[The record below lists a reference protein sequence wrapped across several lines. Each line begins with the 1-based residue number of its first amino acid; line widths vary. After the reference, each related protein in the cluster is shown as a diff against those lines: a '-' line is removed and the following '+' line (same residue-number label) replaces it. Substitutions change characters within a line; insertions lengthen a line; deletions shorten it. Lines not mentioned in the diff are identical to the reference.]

1 MKRKQAVVLNSGGFD
16 SVCLLHEVVNTYY
29 YQDQVLS
36 VFFDYGQV
44 NVEQERKCAK
54 LVAYKLN
61 VKHMEVKIA
70 PISWSDSCMYSKGD
84 NEYLEMRNLIFLGYA
99 TSIAERVKA
108 TDIFMAVLYGG
119 TYSDTKEEFIE
130 AYHNLLQ
137 VNGMNLVTPFI
148 EDDKYSLV
156 DIVKLYDI
164 KQDDFFTCNRP
175 KENGEPCGKC
185 NDCLALEDIFNEIK
199 QPLSVSECWCNHG
212 YTYSEQFEQMYWDN
226 HIHELRLLINNQC
239 QFSCNHCFY
248 GFKDTTRPI
257 MNKDMFKKAIDE
269 AVKFG
274 IENIH
279 FSGKEPMYN
288 TDIFEYMNYI
298 DEHYSGKLTYDV
310 VTNGVTIPKYRYFL
324 RECKNLRRVYVSVD
338 NLGDTVIRPTSK
350 NIMNAIE
357 VLLEENIDIQIF
369 LDVHKD
375 NYLEIPKIIK
385 TLYDKGIYSYH
396 VRNIMPIGGGKDLTN
411 IISVEE
417 FNELYENLCDLDF
430 DRFVNIEFKLSKAIA
445 IPCIQDRK
453 YKDLRLTH
461 DLKLFAITGCNKVRG
476 THIILLPQFFCN
488 KFLHQITLTPD
499 GYILGCGSDVATKKY
514 DMLSSGN
521 FQDVQELLPL
531 VKLGRT
537 VQLDRI
543 KNVCSLNEQLLCH
556 HAVEK
561 EYQ

>member
-16 SVCLLHEVVNTYY
+16 SVCLLHEVVNSYY

-44 NVEQERKCAK
+44 NVEQERKCARN
-54 LVAYKLN
+54 VAYKLN

-119 TYSDTKEEFIE
+119 TYSDTKSDFIE

-175 KENGEPCGKC
+175 KENGEPCGEC
-185 NDCLALEDIFNEIK
+185 NDCLALENIFNEIK
-199 QPLSVSECWCNHG
+199 QPLSVSECWCKHG

-226 HIHELRLLINNQC
+226 HIHELRLLINNKC
-239 QFSCNHCFY
+239 QFSCSHCFY

-257 MNKDMFKKAIDE
+257 MSKDMFKKAIDE

-274 IENIH
+274 VENIH

-288 TDIFEYMNYI
+288 TDIFEYMKYI
-298 DEHYSGKLTYDV
+298 DENYSGKITYDV
-310 VTNGVTIPKYRYFL
+310 VTNGVTIPKYRNYL
-324 RECKNLRRVYVSVD
+324 KECKNLRRVYVSVD

-357 VLLEENIDIQIF
+357 VLLEDKIDVQIF

-375 NYLEIPKIIK
+375 NYLEIPSIIK

-411 IISVEE
+411 IVSVEE
-417 FNELYENLCDLDF
+417 FNELYVNLCDLDF

-445 IPCIQDRK
+445 IPCIQDK
-453 YKDLRLTH
+453 KHKDLRLTH
-461 DLKLFAITGCNKVRG
+461 DLKQFAITGCHRIRG
-476 THIILLPQFFCN
+476 THIVLLPQFFCN